1 MTRRGRHSRRP
12 SWASLSSSWPLL
24 SAGEP
29 LPRESVTVRGV
40 PAAYFENGLRLELY
54 TGKATVMIFGP
65 ERAQIQRAAAA
76 LRGRTRL
83 HHQRQRSR
91 RWRNE
96 RDTRLR
102 RLARAAVT
110 VVLVLPFLALGLATG
125 RLTAAIVAP
134 AA

>member
-1 MTRRGRHSRRP
+1 
-12 SWASLSSSWPLL
+12 LL

>member
-1 MTRRGRHSRRP
+1 
-12 SWASLSSSWPLL
+12 LL

-76 LRGRTRL
+76 LRGA
-83 HHQRQRSR
+83 
-91 RWRNE
+91 NA
-96 RDTRLR
+96 
-102 RLARAAVT
+102 LASSAAT
-110 VVLVLPFLALGLATG
+110 LPPLAQ
-125 RLTAAIVAP
+125 
-134 AA
+134 